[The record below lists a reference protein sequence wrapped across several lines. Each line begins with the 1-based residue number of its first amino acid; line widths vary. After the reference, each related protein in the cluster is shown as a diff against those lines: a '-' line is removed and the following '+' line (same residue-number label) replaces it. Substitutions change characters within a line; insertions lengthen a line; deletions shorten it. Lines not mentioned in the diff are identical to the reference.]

1 MCVGGGSISKMKW
14 EELCAI
20 GCHKARRIINT
31 HFLITWQREQFT
43 REQKF
48 VFEDQMELVHI
59 KSKYVSEGFTTPIQ
73 SF

>member
-1 MCVGGGSISKMKW
+1 MKL

-20 GCHKARRIINT
+20 GFHKARWIINI

-48 VFEDQMELVHI
+48 VFEDQMELVHV
-59 KSKYVSEGFTTPIQ
+59 KSKYVSEGFTTLIQ

>member
-1 MCVGGGSISKMKW
+1 MKL

-20 GCHKARRIINT
+20 GFHKARWIINI
-31 HFLITWQREQFT
+31 HFLITLQREQFT

-48 VFEDQMELVHI
+48 VFEDQMELAHV
-59 KSKYVSEGFTTPIQ
+59 KSKYVSEGFTTLIQ